1 MKRIGPLRAIVPL
14 VLMFLAPPALAQYM
28 FLDANGDGVNND
40 QDTLEP
46 GGTATL
52 DIWLDTA
59 KNRDGS
65 PATCDVDP
73 SKPLSTNSWEVVLHA
88 VGGTIDWGPCQN
100 LLDISPSRVCFAS
113 GSDTTDPVW
122 YHNGWGGYYILQQ
135 GLYHLARLQVRA
147 VIGNPAIV
155 LEPYNPSQPTDLT
168 SFGTQCDAKD
178 GDNTYK
184 LGLDWHDV
192 DGIGGRIIFAD
203 AGGPYRGIAAYP
215 IQFDGSGSRSSSGG
229 QLTYQWDFGDGSSDG
244 GSTPSH
250 TYMSTGTFTVTLTV
264 NDGSQSFTNWTTA
277 TVLNQT
283 PPVADPGGPYDGV
296 MEFPVL
302 LDGRR
307 SSDVNGDP
315 LTYAW
320 TFGDGMHDT
329 GAYVYHTY
337 HAPGTYAVTL
347 TVGDGYFATTAST
360 EVHIREKAEQVPI
373 ADAGG
378 PYQGYVGVPLQLDG
392 TRSYDLDGD
401 PLTYWWVFGDG
412 SVGAGAKPTHTYAD
426 VGDFEVIL
434 EVGDGTL
441 RTSSATTASIGQPT
455 GRPPVARPGGPYHG
469 LPSVPIAFDGT
480 GSTDPDG
487 DALTFAWDFGD
498 QAQGS
503 GAQTAHAYASTG
515 QYTATLTVSDGIYH
529 VDGSTPVSV
538 TSTEGTEP
546 ARAFL
551 HGGNQSVAVGVDAIV
566 IQMEPMGGSFRL
578 EDVDLNAFALRCPGN
593 AVAIRPVGRP
603 HLGGDEDGNGIDELV
618 LAFREVDVQ
627 SLLESIQH
635 PAPVA
640 LTLDGVVRQWGAIRA
655 TLPVQVLPAG
665 SSSTTIV
672 RPNPFNPQA
681 TATFVTTRAGTVRV
695 EIFNIGGRLVKTIVR
710 DQIMD
715 AGSHDIVI
723 SARGDQGAM
732 LSSGIYFLRIIGPDG
747 PVTTRITIAK

>member
-1 MKRIGPLRAIVPL
+1 
-14 VLMFLAPPALAQYM
+14 MFLAPPALAQYM

-627 SLLESIQH
+627 SLLKSIQH